1 MNLTKQKLNAL
12 SSNESEIVGV
22 QDYMPD
28 VFWTRYFME
37 AQGYQVMKNIVYQDN
52 NSAIILEKN
61 GKFSIIKHTKH
72 INIRFFFMT
81 ERISQKELDV

>member
-1 MNLTKQKLNAL
+1 MRGYIGGGLSTGIGFPIVNLTKQKLNAL

-37 AQGYQVMKNIVYQDN
+37 AQGYQVMVIFLPRQQEGHSPGEEWEV
-52 NSAIILEKN
+52 
-61 GKFSIIKHTKH
+61 
-72 INIRFFFMT
+72 IN
-81 ERISQKELDV
+81 